1 VCTVLDS
8 PPQGAVLTVNAVRL
22 TLERFFGIH
31 PSMSWKFI
39 MATEVYDDISQ
50 SLEEFDRPI
59 VLTLIDPM
67 RYQEAV
73 LAVVRYFAG
82 KSAQGVYVT
91 LNKPFSVLAKS
102 FEKAGIPSGS
112 LFFVDGVT
120 NVPAV
125 EETGDHACLGSGID
139 LSNLC
144 IGISRAVGKL
154 KDERFLLLDS
164 LSTLLIYNDSK
175 TVSKFAHLLTE
186 KMRRWNTQGSL
197 LTVEMNTERDV
208 VSQLAPFCD
217 KVVKI

>member
-1 VCTVLDS
+1 
-8 PPQGAVLTVNAVRL
+8 
-22 TLERFFGIH
+22 
-31 PSMSWKFI
+31 MSG
-39 MATEVYDDISQ
+39 EVYDNISQ
-50 SLEEFDRPI
+50 SLQELDKPI

-73 LAVVRYFAG
+73 FGIVKYFAG
-82 KSAQGVYVT
+82 KSKRGVYVT
-91 LNKPFSVLAKS
+91 LNKPFSVLTKN
-102 FEKAGIPSGS
+102 FEKAGISPES
-112 LFFVDGVT
+112 LFFVDGIT

-125 EETGDHACLGSGID
+125 EESADHACLGSGID

-154 KDERFLLLDS
+154 EDEKFLLLDS

-175 TVSKFAHLLTE
+175 SVSKFAHLLTE
-186 KMRRWNTQGSL
+186 KMRRWDTQGSL
-197 LTVEMNTERDV
+197 LTVEMNAEKDV